1 VTLQPKAITRLT
13 VAIAPHDSLITALC
27 RPGWRDYLELTKPKV
42 SLLIVFTA
50 IVGMVLASPG
60 MVPLPALVF
69 GTLGIAMASGSAA
82 TLNHILDRRIDQQMA
97 RTRRRPLATGSL
109 RTSQA
114 LVFAGALC
122 VGSMTLGPSFPFE
135 PFVSPSLTSWLCSVH
150 SSPIIAAGCSF
161 NLVVPGVHMVTLSCF
176 RRVSSW
182 QSRLLSTAMVG
193 IASAL
198 LAASPTFGD
207 PARPIVNEKFS
218 DFAPAIAE
226 LRQEAGQDR
235 RDIVRAN
242 MLLTETES
250 ARFWPLYDGYRAERQ
265 KIGDR
270 RVRLITDFLAQKN
283 SMSEDEARALANED
297 FAILKDT
304 GELKTK
310 WYKKMTKELSERTV
324 ARFFHIDEKLD
335 AAADI
340 ALAANIP
347 LIH

>member
-1 VTLQPKAITRLT
+1 
-13 VAIAPHDSLITALC
+13 
-27 RPGWRDYLELTKPKV
+27 
-42 SLLIVFTA
+42 
-50 IVGMVLASPG
+50 
-60 MVPLPALVF
+60 
-69 GTLGIAMASGSAA
+69 
-82 TLNHILDRRIDQQMA
+82 
-97 RTRRRPLATGSL
+97 
-109 RTSQA
+109 
-114 LVFAGALC
+114 
-122 VGSMTLGPSFPFE
+122 
-135 PFVSPSLTSWLCSVH
+135 
-150 SSPIIAAGCSF
+150 
-161 NLVVPGVHMVTLSCF
+161 MVTLSCF

-182 QSRLLSTAMVG
+182 QSRFLSTAMVG
-193 IASAL
+193 IASASIL
-198 LAASPTFGD
+198 LPVSSTLAD

-218 DFAPAIAE
+218 DFAPVIAE

-250 ARFWPLYDGYRAERQ
+250 ARFWPLYDEYRAERQ

-270 RVRLITDFLAQKN
+270 RVRLITDFLAQQN

-297 FAILKDT
+297 FAIGKDT
-304 GELKTK
+304 SELKTK
-310 WYKKMTKELSERTV
+310 WYKKMTKVLSERTI

>member
-1 VTLQPKAITRLT
+1 
-13 VAIAPHDSLITALC
+13 
-27 RPGWRDYLELTKPKV
+27 
-42 SLLIVFTA
+42 
-50 IVGMVLASPG
+50 
-60 MVPLPALVF
+60 
-69 GTLGIAMASGSAA
+69 
-82 TLNHILDRRIDQQMA
+82 
-97 RTRRRPLATGSL
+97 
-109 RTSQA
+109 
-114 LVFAGALC
+114 
-122 VGSMTLGPSFPFE
+122 
-135 PFVSPSLTSWLCSVH
+135 
-150 SSPIIAAGCSF
+150 
-161 NLVVPGVHMVTLSCF
+161 MVTLSCF
-176 RRVSSW
+176 RRPSSW
-182 QSRLLSTAMVG
+182 KSRFLSTAMVG
-193 IASAL
+193 IASASVL
-198 LAASPTFGD
+198 LPASLTLAG

-250 ARFWPLYDGYRAERQ
+250 ARFWPLYDQYRAERQ

-283 SMSEDEARALANED
+283 SMSEDQARDLANED
-297 FAILKDT
+297 FAIVRDT

>member
-1 VTLQPKAITRLT
+1 
-13 VAIAPHDSLITALC
+13 
-27 RPGWRDYLELTKPKV
+27 
-42 SLLIVFTA
+42 
-50 IVGMVLASPG
+50 
-60 MVPLPALVF
+60 
-69 GTLGIAMASGSAA
+69 
-82 TLNHILDRRIDQQMA
+82 
-97 RTRRRPLATGSL
+97 
-109 RTSQA
+109 
-114 LVFAGALC
+114 
-122 VGSMTLGPSFPFE
+122 
-135 PFVSPSLTSWLCSVH
+135 
-150 SSPIIAAGCSF
+150 
-161 NLVVPGVHMVTLSCF
+161 MVTLSVF

-182 QSRLLSTAMVG
+182 QSRFLSIAMAG
-193 IASAL
+193 IASASVL
-198 LAASPTFGD
+198 LPANPTFGA
-207 PARPIVNEKFS
+207 PAQPIVNEKFS

-235 RDIVRAN
+235 REIVRAN

-250 ARFWPLYDGYRAERQ
+250 ARFWPLYDQYRAERQ

-283 SMSEDEARALANED
+283 SMSEDQARDLANED

-304 GELKTK
+304 SELKTK
-310 WYKKMTKELSERTV
+310 WYKKMTKELSERTI

>member
-1 VTLQPKAITRLT
+1 MVT
-13 VAIAPHDSLITALC
+13 
-27 RPGWRDYLELTKPKV
+27 
-42 SLLIVFTA
+42 
-50 IVGMVLASPG
+50 
-60 MVPLPALVF
+60 
-69 GTLGIAMASGSAA
+69 
-82 TLNHILDRRIDQQMA
+82 
-97 RTRRRPLATGSL
+97 
-109 RTSQA
+109 
-114 LVFAGALC
+114 
-122 VGSMTLGPSFPFE
+122 PSF
-135 PFVSPSLTSWLCSVH
+135 
-150 SSPIIAAGCSF
+150 
-161 NLVVPGVHMVTLSCF
+161 F

-193 IASAL
+193 IASASVVL
-198 LAASPTFGD
+198 PASSALAD
-207 PARPIVNEKFS
+207 PVRPIVNEKFS

-250 ARFWPLYDGYRAERQ
+250 ARFWPLYDEYRAERQ

-283 SMSEDEARALANED
+283 SMTEDAARTLANED

-304 GELKTK
+304 AELKTK